1 MDLMVRLLDLAKNGQ
16 VQALAA
22 ENLAQGSLL
31 LLRKLAQA
39 DAEIRSLEGVLE
51 RKEAEEKELSELLLQ
66 QLQQLP

>member
-1 MDLMVRLLDLAKNGQ
+1 MDLMAHLLDLARNGQ
-16 VQALAA
+16 GQALAA

-31 LLRKLAQA
+31 LLRRLAQA